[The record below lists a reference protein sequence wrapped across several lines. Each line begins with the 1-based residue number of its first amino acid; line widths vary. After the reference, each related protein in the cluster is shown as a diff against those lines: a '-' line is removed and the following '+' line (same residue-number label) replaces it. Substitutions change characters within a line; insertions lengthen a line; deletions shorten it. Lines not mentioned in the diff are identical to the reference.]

1 VTRYAKSERAALV
14 DTLEAVGPDAPTLC
28 TGWTTRDLA
37 AHLLLRERHPVAAA
51 GILVSPLAGYAERR
65 QKSIARRDF
74 AKLLAELRHP
84 PLWSPTSN
92 PLADEAFNLL
102 EMYIHHEDVRRAQ
115 PGWRPRAIDPGL
127 SGALWNV
134 VRRTGRLALRRF
146 RAAVVIDAPEHERIS
161 AGAGGPEVCVRGKPE
176 ELAIFLSGRQAAA
189 DVTLT
194 GPDELTERLRTAKLG
209 V

>member
-1 VTRYAKSERAALV
+1 VTRYAKLERAALA
-14 DTLEAVGPDAPTLC
+14 DTLESVGPDAPTLC
-28 TGWTTRDLA
+28 TGWATRDLA
-37 AHLLLRERHPVAAA
+37 AHLLVRERHPIAAA
-51 GILVSPLAGYAERR
+51 GILGGPLAGYAERR
-65 QKSIARRDF
+65 QKSIAKRNF
-74 AKLLAELRHP
+74 AELLAQLRNP
-84 PLWSPTSN
+84 PVWSPTSN

-127 SGALWNV
+127 SNALWSV

-146 RAAVVIDAPEHERIS
+146 QAAVVIDAPEHDRIS
-161 AGAGGPEVCVRGKPE
+161 AGAGGTEVCVRGKPE
-176 ELAIFLSGRQAAA
+176 ELAMFLSGRQAVA